1 MVFFFLFKLIQK
13 EKPMEEKRAEWT
25 NHISF
30 ILATVGSAVGL
41 GNVWRFPYIMGKYG
55 GAVFLFTY
63 LFLIAFICIIPLCV
77 ELTLGKISRKDT
89 VTTFNMINPKFKGFG
104 WLCVLTVVLISCFYF
119 VVGGWILQYLWLF
132 LTNNIPEN
140 FSQYFPLFASGTTIP
155 VILTILFLV
164 MCAIFPF
171 RGVNKGIEK
180 ANNIMMPSLAVML
193 ILLAIYSLSLPG
205 AKEGLE
211 FMFKPDFSKFSSSM
225 VLTALGQALFTLSIG
240 MGAILTYGSY
250 MKQDTKI
257 LKSSYTLIGF
267 DTTVSLLSGI
277 MIFPIV
283 FSFNVEPTAGPTL
296 IFISLPEMFSKLPFP
311 AVLGSLF
318 FILILFAAITSGISM
333 LETAIASMI
342 ENFKISRKKAT
353 VLLSLFISVVSI
365 PSVFSFGIM
374 KDFQIFGKTFFDFLD
389 FITSNILLPLNTAL
403 ICLIAGWFVKSIK
416 KEAFGENILGN
427 IFYFLLKF
435 VIPLIFIG
443 VLITGLI
450 QV

>member
-155 VILTILFLV
+155 IILTILFLV

-180 ANNIMMPSLAVML
+180 ANNIMMPALAVML

-257 LKSSYTLIGF
+257 LKFSYTLIDF
-267 DTTVSLLSGI
+267 DTTVSLRSRMWI
-277 MIFPIV
+277 IPIV

>member
-1 MVFFFLFKLIQK
+1 
-13 EKPMEEKRAEWT
+13 MEEKRAEWT

-180 ANNIMMPSLAVML
+180 ANNIMMPALAVML

-296 IFISLPEMFSKLPFP
+296 IFISLP
-311 AVLGSLF
+311 
-318 FILILFAAITSGISM
+318 
-333 LETAIASMI
+333 
-342 ENFKISRKKAT
+342 
-353 VLLSLFISVVSI
+353 
-365 PSVFSFGIM
+365 
-374 KDFQIFGKTFFDFLD
+374 
-389 FITSNILLPLNTAL
+389 
-403 ICLIAGWFVKSIK
+403 
-416 KEAFGENILGN
+416 
-427 IFYFLLKF
+427 
-435 VIPLIFIG
+435 
-443 VLITGLI
+443 
-450 QV
+450 

>member
-180 ANNIMMPSLAVML
+180 ANNIMMPALAVML

>member
-104 WLCVLTVVLISCFYF
+104 WLCILTVVLISCFYF

-180 ANNIMMPSLAVML
+180 ANNIMMPALAVML

-283 FSFNVEPTAGPTL
+283 FSFSVEPTAGPTL

>member
-180 ANNIMMPSLAVML
+180 ANNIMMPALAVML

-318 FILILFAAITSGISM
+318 FFFILFAAITSGISM